1 MRRIY
6 LADRYEAHLSIQLY
20 TAKAQSLS
28 QLHSRGIHHHGLHFS
43 ESVPLRAHN
52 PRRAHPH
59 SRCVR
64 PNADSPRPSP
74 DRAKEEQYGQPLQA
88 EFSSPSPDSGGG
100 SCVTTES
107 DEDASSPSPDVVRR
121 SLALAPQER
130 AVLLEREH
138 SLPPSQAVDG
148 DDDDDLDATWNAIM
162 QKTRPSVAVARI
174 GGADSGGGGYNYL
187 RVYSVELRG
196 TSTAIRSRA
205 PSFHPPPF
213 SKPSLVLQKSEFSLG
228 DVMNAV
234 VSQTMSLLRE
244 RDLQL
249 IRDIPDEIKDAS
261 AYGDQFRIQQVL
273 ADFLLSMAQSAP
285 SENGWVEIQVRP
297 NVKQNYDRTNT
308 ELFIFRFAC
317 PGEGLPADIVQ
328 DMFSNSQWSTQ
339 EGVGLSTCRKILKLM
354 GGEVQYIRE
363 SERSFFLIVLELP
376 QPRLAAGHAIKKCL
390 KRSKLHIHQYII
402 VIANLQLEL
411 SLEENYSEQFGGELF
426 RTMLSIDG
434 GLDVEIF

>member
-1 MRRIY
+1 MN
-6 LADRYEAHLSIQLY
+6 
-20 TAKAQSLS
+20 TA
-28 QLHSRGIHHHGLHFS
+28 G
-43 ESVPLRAHN
+43 
-52 PRRAHPH
+52 
-59 SRCVR
+59 
-64 PNADSPRPSP
+64 
-74 DRAKEEQYGQPLQA
+74 
-88 EFSSPSPDSGGG
+88 
-100 SCVTTES
+100 
-107 DEDASSPSPDVVRR
+107 
-121 SLALAPQER
+121 
-130 AVLLEREH
+130 
-138 SLPPSQAVDG
+138 
-148 DDDDDLDATWNAIM
+148 ATI
-162 QKTRPSVAVARI
+162 V
-174 GGADSGGGGYNYL
+174 
-187 RVYSVELRG
+187 
-196 TSTAIRSRA
+196 
-205 PSFHPPPF
+205 H
-213 SKPSLVLQKSEFSLG
+213 SLVLQKSEFSLG

-376 QPRLAAGHAIKKCL
+376 QPRLAAG
-390 KRSKLHIHQYII
+390 RE
-402 VIANLQLEL
+402 NQL
-411 SLEENYSEQFGGELF
+411 
-426 RTMLSIDG
+426 IC
-434 GLDVEIF
+434 